1 MIPMRA
7 VALTLT
13 AALIAA
19 PSLALVQ
26 DDCRSGFSQRDLED
40 LLIEAF
46 EAAERPDNAVSSHC
60 VFQIDLPGMDVPE
73 TGAEL
78 GSCRWQGVDGETAFL
93 LDPEHPDRVTVMRG
107 GEEMATLNLCDV

>member
-1 MIPMRA
+1 MRA
-7 VALTLT
+7 VVLTLT

-19 PSLALVQ
+19 PAVALAQ
-26 DDCRSGFSQRDLED
+26 DDCRSGFSQWDLED

-46 EAAERPDNAVSSHC
+46 EALEQPDNAESSHC
-60 VFQIDLPGMDVPE
+60 AFQLDLPGMDVPE

-93 LDPEHPDRVTVMRG
+93 LAPEHPDEVAVMRG
-107 GEEMATLNLCDV
+107 GEEMAMLDLCDI

>member
-1 MIPMRA
+1 MRA

-13 AALIAA
+13 AVLIAG
-19 PSLALVQ
+19 PSSVLAQ
-26 DDCRSGFSQRDLED
+26 ESCRAAFTQWDLED

-46 EAAERPDNAVSSHC
+46 EALEQPDNAESSHC
-60 VFQIDLPGMDVPE
+60 AFQLDLPGMDVPE

-93 LDPEHPDRVTVMRG
+93 LDPEHPDEVAVMRG
-107 GEEMATLNLCDV
+107 GEEMATLDLCDV